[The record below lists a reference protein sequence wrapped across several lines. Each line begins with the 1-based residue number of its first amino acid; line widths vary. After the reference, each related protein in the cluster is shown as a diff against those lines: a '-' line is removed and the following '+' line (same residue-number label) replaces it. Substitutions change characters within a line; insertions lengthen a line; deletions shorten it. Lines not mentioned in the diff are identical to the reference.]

1 MEAYQSL
8 KNYNTFGIDVKATRF
23 ATFSDVE
30 SLSDLLPDMRSMP
43 HLVIGG
49 GSNMLFT
56 QDFDGLVVKNEIMG
70 ISEAS
75 RDSSSV
81 ILEVGAGEPWHAF
94 VMHCVAHGFGGIE
107 NLSLI
112 PGCVGASPMQNIGAY
127 GVEIKD
133 TFDYLDALEIATGTM
148 HRFYNKDCAFGY
160 RESVFKR
167 GYKNQFVL
175 CKVAFRLSLKPE
187 VNTSY
192 GVINQE
198 LERMGVSNPTI
209 KEVSQAVIR
218 IRQSKLP
225 DPKVLGNAGSF
236 FKNPVISMS
245 HYQALQS
252 EFPDLPAYPID
263 ESSVKLPAGW
273 LIEQCGWK
281 GKTVGACGVHSLQ
294 ALVLVNH
301 GGATGKEIYTLSEA
315 IIENVFERFQ
325 VPLER
330 EVNIY

>member
-1 MEAYQSL
+1 MQKEVSL
-8 KNYNTFGIDVKATRF
+8 KPFNTFGIEVRTSLF
-23 ATFSDVE
+23 ASFSSITE
-30 SLSDLLPDMRSMP
+30 LIDLLPTIRTNETLIS
-43 HLVIGG
+43 GG

-56 QDFDGLVVKNEIMG
+56 KDFDGLFIRNCINGIKEIERTETHVVI
-70 ISEAS
+70 EA
-75 RDSSSV
+75 
-81 ILEVGAGEPWHAF
+81 GAGELWHDF
-94 VMHCVAHGFGGIE
+94 VMYCVDRGYGGLE

-209 KEVSQAVIR
+209 KDVSQAVIR

-281 GKTVGACGVHSLQ
+281 GKTVGACVVHSLQ

-301 GGATGKEIYTLSEA
+301 GGATGKEIYKL
-315 IIENVFERFQ
+315 
-325 VPLER
+325 LELIS
-330 EVNIY
+330 NSLNAG